1 MTKDN
6 NIAALNDFIVSN
18 GEEITDV
25 NAISSDEFINKTEQ
39 LLPYETND
47 NAEFLNA
54 DAVTYTREQAE
65 QHLRNQAAFNKLQKE
80 NEYYQSLSDN
90 EKIHQYVSQV
100 EYYRNTNQFFQ
111 QYGYEMSGK
120 QKRALKRTIERNW
133 KLNKYKLTE
142 EQKQDILFE
151 MNKASNITPNQP
163 ANTDKAVD
171 LNSLISRV

>member
-1 MTKDN
+1 
-6 NIAALNDFIVSN
+6 
-18 GEEITDV
+18 
-25 NAISSDEFINKTEQ
+25 
-39 LLPYETND
+39 
-47 NAEFLNA
+47 
-54 DAVTYTREQAE
+54 
-65 QHLRNQAAFNKLQKE
+65 
-80 NEYYQSLSDN
+80 
-90 EKIHQYVSQV
+90 
-100 EYYRNTNQFFQ
+100 
-111 QYGYEMSGK
+111 MSGK